1 MTSRKVRTLNFF
13 RSLFKNRPSERI
25 IIALIRSGSVV
36 GKLGT
41 KLAPNNYQYP
51 KRTFRLLKRNGLSFN
66 VDISEYVG
74 HYLYFGFRDEGY
86 NELMRLAAGKK
97 TVFDVGANLG
107 FTATNMSQAIAE
119 GGIVY
124 AFEPDPY
131 NYERLKENL
140 ALNPQAAVAPQNV
153 GLGNEAAQLKLAVV
167 TPDNLGGN
175 RIAHDAESDFTLVD
189 ITTMDTFCDANNIS
203 RIDLI
208 KIDVE
213 GFEMNVLKG
222 GNRMITTHLPDM
234 FIEIDD
240 SNLKIQG
247 HSAKEVIA
255 FLEAHY
261 STIYDAESKRPVT
274 SSDDFTN
281 CHFDVVAKA
290 KR

>member
-25 IIALIRSGSVV
+25 IIAMIRSGSLV

-51 KRTFRLLKRNGLSFN
+51 KRTFRVLKRNGLSFR

-74 HYLYFGFRDEGY
+74 HYLYFGFRDEGF

-107 FTATNMSQAIAE
+107 FTATNMAQTIAA
-119 GGIVY
+119 GGTVY

-131 NYERLKENL
+131 NFERLSENL
-140 ALNPQAAVAPQNV
+140 ALNPQAAVAAQNV

-189 ITTMDTFCDANNIS
+189 ITTMDTFCEVNGID

-222 GNRMITTHLPDM
+222 GNSMITTHLPDL

-274 SSDDFTN
+274 SSDDFTH